1 MVMATVDEAPLY
13 DDPVV
18 QAAQVADCLTQLDA
32 FLKRYQPLVA
42 RAEQAA
48 HLQVYVE
55 GLLSN
60 LERKSIEPIATAH
73 GLYRRPLQHF
83 VGAGKW
89 QDTAVRTE
97 LRDHVV
103 SEIAAPE
110 GVLVIDG
117 SGFHKTGP
125 ESCGVARQWCGRL
138 GKIENCQVGV
148 FLAYATPRGA
158 TLVDAELYL
167 PADWTTAPARRPKT
181 HVPKAVEFQTAW
193 QLADA
198 MLVRNAAQLPHAWIV
213 GDDEYGR
220 PSAFRDR
227 LADRDEHYLLEVPSN
242 TLVRRPPDWPGRS
255 AKWHT
260 ALHRKKRRP
269 HDRWKRFV
277 LRDGHKGP
285 IEVFAFATRVQT
297 KRKDADGKVAPPR
310 EEVLLVMEKINGSQT
325 WYFLAPKGTPLD
337 SAALV
342 KVAAHRHSVE
352 EVFEAA
358 KGEVGFDHYEVRS
371 YVGWHHHMTLSMLAL
386 WFLVVERRRL
396 GKKLL
401 H

>member
-1 MVMATVDEAPLY
+1 MVTATMDKALPY
-13 DDPVV
+13 DDPLVR
-18 QAAQVADCLTQLDA
+18 ATQVADCLGSLDS

-42 RAEQAA
+42 RAEQET

-55 GLLSN
+55 GLLSQ
-60 LERKSIEPIATAH
+60 LPRKSIEPIATAH

-89 QDTAVRTE
+89 CDVTVRDE
-97 LRDHVV
+97 LRRHVAA
-103 SEIAAPE
+103 EISAPE

-148 FLAYATPRGA
+148 YLAYATPRGA

-167 PADWTTAPARRPKT
+167 PVDWAADRARRKKT
-181 HVPKAVEFQTAW
+181 HVPRAVQFQTSW

-198 MLVRNAAQLPHAWIV
+198 MLARTGPYLPHAWIV

-220 PSAFRDR
+220 PSEFRDR
-227 LADRDEHYLLEVPSN
+227 LADRGERYLLEVPCN

-255 AKWHT
+255 AKWRT
-260 ALHRKKRRP
+260 ALHRKRHRP
-269 HDRWKRFV
+269 HDKWERFV

-285 IEVFAFATRVQT
+285 IEVFAFATRVET
-297 KRKDADGKVAPPR
+297 KRKDAAGNVAPPR
-310 EEVLLVMEKINGSQT
+310 EEILLAMQKINGSQT
-325 WYFLAPKGTPLD
+325 WYFLAPKGTPLNT
-337 SAALV
+337 AALV

-358 KGEVGFDHYEVRS
+358 KGEVGFAHYEVRS

-386 WFLVVERRRL
+386 WFLVLERRRL